1 MLWIDILLTVF
12 AVLIVLTAVSM
23 FVIMGIVVVRELL
36 EEHKKNGHKHQLY

>member
-36 EEHKKNGHKHQLY
+36 EEKKNGHKHQLH